1 MDINALKSLLS
12 DPPVKGHA
20 DLGQDILALALTD
33 FKCQGYFVEFGAMDG
48 VAGSNTYLLEKK
60 YAWTGIVAE
69 AARVWHDKVTVTRSC
84 AKDFRAVAAYS
95 GQNLTFKETDVQLG
109 LSGLVDFFDDKEY
122 HAQRRAA
129 STGASYKV
137 QTVSLNDLLSEHDA
151 PGYIDYIS
159 MDTEGSESAIL
170 DTFDFGRYR
179 VGLWTIEHNYFDRA
193 RNHIYAIMSA
203 NGYKR
208 LAPELSTIDDWY
220 IPA

>member
-1 MDINALKSLLS
+1 MDIDALKLLLS
-12 DPPVKGHA
+12 APPVKGHA

-48 VAGSNTYLLEKK
+48 ITGSNTYLLEKN
-60 YAWTGIVAE
+60 YGWTGIVAE
-69 AARVWHDKVTVTRSC
+69 AARVWHNKVARTRSC

-129 STGASYKV
+129 SSGASYKV
-137 QTVSLNDLLSEHDA
+137 QTVSLNDLLAEHHA
-151 PGYIDYIS
+151 PDYIDYIS

-170 DTFDFGRYR
+170 DTFDFGRHR

-193 RNHIYAIMSA
+193 RDHILALMSA